1 MALLWEKDL
10 DLVNKLAFKGEKI
23 IRGNPSGIDN
33 TVSAYGTLQSFYII
47 WNMSF
52 CIYLVTDD
60 FNGNKLH
67 FSFTWYL
74 NRITWN

>member
-33 TVSAYGTLQSFYII
+33 TVSAYGTPKSFFS
-47 WNMSF
+47 MSF